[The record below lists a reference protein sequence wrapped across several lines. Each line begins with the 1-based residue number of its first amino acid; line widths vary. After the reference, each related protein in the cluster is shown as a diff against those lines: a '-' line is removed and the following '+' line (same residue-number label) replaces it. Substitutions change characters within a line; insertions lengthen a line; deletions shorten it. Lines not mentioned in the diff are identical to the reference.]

1 MSPSVPAETL
11 AKGFYSGAVGMASR
25 RFHLLA
31 QASTSYHLGFDSSR
45 QHSKRLGGGEAVLF
59 ILTNALELGHLAA
72 FWVNPFYNKI
82 FVCVIQ

>member
-11 AKGFYSGAVGMASR
+11 AKGFYSGAVGMASW

-45 QHSKRLGGGEAVLF
+45 QHSKRLGGGEGTTCL
-59 ILTNALELGHLAA
+59 
-72 FWVNPFYNKI
+72 PFFLSSLMHWN
-82 FVCVIQ
+82 